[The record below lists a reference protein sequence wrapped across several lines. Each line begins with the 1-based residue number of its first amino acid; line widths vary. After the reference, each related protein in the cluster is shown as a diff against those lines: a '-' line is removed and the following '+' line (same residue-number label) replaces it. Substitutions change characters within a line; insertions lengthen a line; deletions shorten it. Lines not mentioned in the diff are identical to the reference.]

1 MNLWLVS
8 KALGRHKL
16 VVVVGVLVGVVL
28 ALLSLYAVSFEKTG
42 PGVMDFRPHFAA
54 RSLSVYSKTTAVL
67 IDVPGFGLVRTDLPI
82 DQNSRMAPAFA
93 YMAMSSEVV
102 NRVEEEIG
110 PLKGKVEVKAEPV
123 EDSPVVQIVAEGR
136 DPVLVV
142 KAART
147 YARALSDYV
156 TEYQDTNGILADVRV
171 VLRPVGATGAPVEIQ
186 SRAIEIAAVMFLLPV
201 FITVASVLA
210 LDNMQRSA
218 AASKAADP
226 SPQAPSTTPAG
237 SAATA
242 AGGKD
247 ITTPQAPPEPPQA
260 RATEREGQPEPPRA
274 APGQAPS

>member
-16 VVVVGVLVGVVL
+16 VVALGVIAGVVL
-28 ALLSLYAVSFEKTG
+28 AVLSVYAVSFEKTG
-42 PGVMDFRPHFAA
+42 PGVMDFRTHFEA

-67 IDVPGFGLVRTDLPI
+67 IDVPGFGLVRTDLSI
-82 DQNSRMAPAFA
+82 EQNSRMAPAFA

-102 NRVEEEIG
+102 GRVEDELG
-110 PLKGKVEVKAEPV
+110 PLKDKVEIKAEPI

-142 KAART
+142 KAARA

-186 SRAIEIAAVMFLLPV
+186 SRAIEIAAVMFLFPV
-201 FITVASVLA
+201 LITVGSVLA
-210 LDNMQRSA
+210 FDNMQRSA
-218 AASKAADP
+218 AQS
-226 SPQAPSTTPAG
+226 QAEGVSQRDSSVSPAG
-237 SAATA
+237 NARSLAGNQDAAKPGT
-242 AGGKD
+242 
-247 ITTPQAPPEPPQA
+247 PPEPPQA
-260 RATEREGQPEPPRA
+260 RATEREGQPEPRA
-274 APGQAPS
+274 ATGQAPS